1 MCCSVQCSLYN
12 IFAYGIVMHGY
23 FFVSGHQ
30 ALGEPSLDWPIRL
43 KIVKGIAKGLEY
55 LYKDMPS
62 LIAPHGNLK
71 SSNVLLTQ
79 TFEPLLTD
87 YGLVPV
93 INQDNAQDIMVTYKS
108 PEFLQ
113 HGRITKKTDVWSL
126 GILILEILTGKLP
139 ATFLQQGKGSEV
151 SLASWVHSVV
161 PEEWTN
167 AVFDQ
172 EMGATQ
178 NSEGEM
184 AKLLKIAL
192 SCCEGDVDKRWDLKE
207 AVEKIQQ
214 VKERD
219 NNQDEDFYTSYASDA
234 EIKSSS

>member
-1 MCCSVQCSLYN
+1 
-12 IFAYGIVMHGY
+12 MHGY
-23 FFVSGHQ
+23 LLIISGHQ

-71 SSNVLLTQ
+71 SSNVLLTE
-79 TFEPLLTD
+79 TFEPILTD

-93 INQDNAQDIMVTYKS
+93 TNQEMAKDIMVIYKS
-108 PEFLQ
+108 PEYLQ
-113 HGRITKKTDVWSL
+113 QGRITKKSDVWCL
-126 GILILEILTGKLP
+126 GILILEILTGKFP

-151 SLASWVHSVV
+151 SLANWVISVV
-161 PEEWTN
+161 PEEWN
-167 AVFDQ
+167 SSVFDK
-172 EMGATQ
+172 EMGETK
-178 NSEGEM
+178 NGEGEM
-184 AKLLKIAL
+184 EKLLKIAL
-192 SCCEGDVDKRWDLKE
+192 SCCEGDVDKRCDLKE

-219 NNQDEDFYTSYASDA
+219 VHDDDDGDDNIFTTDM
-234 EIKSSS
+234 K

>member
-1 MCCSVQCSLYN
+1 
-12 IFAYGIVMHGY
+12 MHGY
-23 FFVSGHQ
+23 LLIISGHQ

-71 SSNVLLTQ
+71 SSNVLLTE
-79 TFEPLLTD
+79 TFEPILTD

-93 INQDNAQDIMVTYKS
+93 TNQEMAKDIMVIYKS
-108 PEFLQ
+108 PEYLQ
-113 HGRITKKTDVWSL
+113 QGRITKKSDVWCL
-126 GILILEILTGKLP
+126 GILILEILTGKFP

-151 SLASWVHSVV
+151 SLANWVISVV
-161 PEEWTN
+161 PEEWN
-167 AVFDQ
+167 SSVFDK
-172 EMGATQ
+172 EMGETK
-178 NSEGEM
+178 NGESEME
-184 AKLLKIAL
+184 KLLKIAL
-192 SCCEGDVDKRWDLKE
+192 SCCEGDVDKRCDLKE

-219 NNQDEDFYTSYASDA
+219 VHDDDDGDDNIFTTDM
-234 EIKSSS
+234 K